1 MKLTSQALAMVA
13 LTLASGTAL
22 AQLNLPVNT
31 ENTCVGSVDAARQG
45 RHTSTETADGVFW
58 PPNHKLRTVTIYAEN
73 DDGEECDVTIVNVAQ
88 DEPTTGMG
96 SGNFAPDAANCSNA
110 GNSST
115 VDLRGE
121 RAGTGTGRY
130 YTIDYTMKDPNEP
143 TGSEKAGQA
152 TLLVPH
158 DQGVAHLGTYV
169 NEGPLFQSADGPISC
184 SE

>member
-1 MKLTSQALAMVA
+1 MKMTSRLVATAALG
-13 LTLASGTAL
+13 LLSTGAL
-22 AQLNLPVNT
+22 AQLPIAT
-31 ENTCVGSVDAARQG
+31 ENSCTAFVDAARQG
-45 RHTSTETADGVFW
+45 RHTATETADGVFW
-58 PPNHKLRTVTIYAEN
+58 PPNHKLRAVSISAEN
-73 DDGEECDVTIVNVAQ
+73 DDGDPCDVTITAVQQ

-96 SGNFAPDAANCSNA
+96 SGNFTPDADNCSNA
-110 GNSST
+110 GNVSS

-130 YTIDYTMKDPNEP
+130 YTIAYEMEDPDFP
-143 TGSEKAGQA
+143 AQSKQGMA

-169 NEGPLFQSADGPISC
+169 NEGPLFMSADGPIAC